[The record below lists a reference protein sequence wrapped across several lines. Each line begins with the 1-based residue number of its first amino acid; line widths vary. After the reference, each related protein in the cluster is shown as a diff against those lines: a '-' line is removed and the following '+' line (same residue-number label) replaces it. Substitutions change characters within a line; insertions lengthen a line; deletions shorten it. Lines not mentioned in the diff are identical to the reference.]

1 MKRGEGYILGIF
13 LSTTERKFDSTDSNE
28 RFWQIFT
35 NVKIRKTKIGGL
47 EELIMLF
54 RTIEETILNIS
65 GVKAK

>member
-1 MKRGEGYILGIF
+1 MKRGEGYILEIF

-35 NVKIRKTKIGGL
+35 NVKIRKTKIRGL

-54 RTIEETILNIS
+54 RTIEERILNIS